1 MQNKSFISN
10 LLNGIRKRYQ
20 SAVSNPWKEVN
31 INWFSLKYYKHLS
44 GEKLRQH
51 TMFGKT
57 LYFFSAPEFLHGMKE
72 IFLEKIYQQQL
83 PPKPYIIDCGAN
95 IGLSVIYMKQLYPDA
110 EILAFEP
117 DEKNFELLSKNIA
130 SFQYNYVNIRKEAV
144 WIDNTFLH
152 FSNAGSMSSKIETQG
167 ASNTYQVK
175 AVRLKDFLNRKV
187 DFLKIDIEGAEYQV
201 LCDLGDALLQV
212 NNLFVEYHGT
222 FSQNEELSKL
232 FMLFTEKGFR
242 YYIKEAD
249 TIYTTPFTKQ
259 RIPGTSFDVQLNIFC
274 FRG

>member
-1 MQNKSFISN
+1 MQNKSFIYN

-44 GEKLRQH
+44 DGKLRQH
-51 TMFGKT
+51 TLFGKT
-57 LYFFSAPEFLHGMKE
+57 FYFFSATEFLHGIKE
-72 IFLEKIYQQQL
+72 IFLEQIYKQHLPQQ
-83 PPKPYIIDCGAN
+83 PYIIDCGAN

-130 SFQYNYVNIRKEAV
+130 SFQYNNVNIRKEAV
-144 WIDNTFLH
+144 WVDNTNLH
-152 FSNAGSMSSKIETQG
+152 FSNAGSMSSKIETQDT
-167 ASNTYQVK
+167 SNTYQVK
-175 AVRLKDFLNRKV
+175 AVRLKDFLTRKV
-187 DFLKIDIEGAEYQV
+187 DFLKMDIEGAEYQV
-201 LCDLGDALLQV
+201 LCDLGDALAHV

-222 FSQNEELSKL
+222 FSQTEELSRL
-232 FMLFTEKGFR
+232 FMLFTEKGFQ

-249 TIYTTPFTKQ
+249 TIYATPFTKSKNP
-259 RIPGTSFDVQLNIFC
+259 RISFDVQLNIFC
-274 FRG
+274 FRR